1 MRKIFIIMSVCT
13 LALSCS
19 KTSSYDAG
27 ITPTPLPSGEELTFS
42 ATSQESKVV
51 IGGEDGDGVRKYV
64 FESDDEVIAVSSAG
78 SKAKLSLVSGT
89 SGQFKGTFD
98 KPLADDETV
107 SLYYNCLSYDDAAAV
122 YSQNGKPWLLAE
134 NQTYTRTEG
143 RKIVIT
149 ATLNSPEGVV
159 GMPIISGFGACAVDF
174 SAKTADIASFDGTS
188 FSGGKTIS
196 GLSLESHSEADADEY
211 TAVVNLPAG
220 MEGGFWLKVTKD
232 SQTMYRSSAATVS
245 SGKCFRM
252 SSFTAAA
259 VNLNVTVSG
268 FPTTYSYAA
277 GTDGVSKN
285 VSTAN
290 GKSNAWMGSGTA
302 TYTISQEGI
311 PAALL
316 TFQSFTISGEGISAS
331 GDETTKTISV
341 GETSSHTSWGA
352 KTITATV
359 TYKDIAGNTYTKSAS
374 VTRHITGL
382 PYSAAPPTNSGDH
395 SWSRNGNSAQ
405 STVGWNSDNVKLSGI
420 SQSPSINS
428 PSFSMPASVNVTV
441 KSDAKADKYK
451 FIKEIKTTYKIYVNG
466 SVVSSKQGSFSR
478 TTLSADAAFSSGN
491 NSLKC
496 ESSYTA
502 VGPSVQI
509 YSVSILYR

>member
-1 MRKIFIIMSVCT
+1 MFACLLAIACT
-13 LALSCS
+13 KAM
-19 KTSSYDAG
+19 
-27 ITPTPLPSGEELTFS
+27 PEELSNIPAGEKVTF
-42 ATSQESKVV
+42 AIPETKVA
-51 IGGEDGDGVRKYV
+51 IGTDEGDGTRNYV
-64 FESDDEVIAVSSAG
+64 FESDDIVYAVTTEGSVAAMEYKGGNRFAG
-78 SKAKLSLVSGT
+78 EFSKPVG
-89 SGQFKGTFD
+89 
-98 KPLADDETV
+98 ADEKI
-107 SLYYNCLSYDDAAAV
+107 SLYYAC
-122 YSQNGKPWLLAE
+122 YSAESNAPAYVQNGKPWLVSLNNEYSRDE
-134 NQTYTRTEG
+134 NNT
-143 RKIVIT
+143 IVLT
-149 ATLNSPEGVV
+149 AALDAPEGVV
-159 GMPIISGFGACAVDF
+159 GMPIISGFGACTVDF

-220 MEGGFWLKVTKD
+220 MEGGFWLKVSKD

-245 SGKCFRM
+245 DRSFKM
-252 SSFTAAA
+252 DSFTAAT
-259 VNLNVTVSG
+259 VNLNVTISG
-268 FPTTYSYAA
+268 FPTTYSYGV

-359 TYKDIAGNTYTKSAS
+359 TYKDIAGNTYSKSAS

-382 PYSAAPPTNSGDH
+382 PYSVTPPSNSGSNPWSITRGSNKISFNSDH
-395 SWSRNGNSAQ
+395 VALGKSGTVTENPLIKSPVFSIPAQ
-405 STVGWNSDNVKLSGI
+405 TSVSSTVKYTLTSKKVLATYHCEFYMYIGGTKVLSDKSSSTGGTTSTKNISGTLTTQKAYIEFETNTRTELSGNA
-420 SQSPSINS
+420 Q
-428 PSFSMPASVNVTV
+428 VW
-441 KSDAKADKYK
+441 
-451 FIKEIKTTYKIYVNG
+451 
-466 SVVSSKQGSFSR
+466 
-478 TTLSADAAFSSGN
+478 
-491 NSLKC
+491 
-496 ESSYTA
+496 
-502 VGPSVQI
+502 
-509 YSVSILYR
+509 SVSLNYQ